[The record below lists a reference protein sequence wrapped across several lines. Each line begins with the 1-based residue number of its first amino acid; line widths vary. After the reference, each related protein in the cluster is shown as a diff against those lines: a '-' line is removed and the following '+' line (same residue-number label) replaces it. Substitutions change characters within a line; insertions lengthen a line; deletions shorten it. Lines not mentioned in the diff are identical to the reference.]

1 MNQKLLF
8 GAIVLVLLIGLVLLA
23 LQYWIAG
30 GIITV
35 IGGVLLFFV
44 WRLWMILRISEAMA
58 KQDFELAKRHM
69 AAIKNPEK
77 LNDYSKTY
85 YSFFKGMIETQ
96 ENNFKGA
103 EASFRKALE
112 INRFRAPDEKAT
124 SHLMLAQLQ
133 LRKRNRQGARR
144 HLQEAKGLT
153 SNPQILDQIKS
164 LVKQA
169 RIRL

>member
-8 GAIVLVLLIGLVLLA
+8 GAIGAVLLIGLVLLA

-30 GIITV
+30 GIVTV
-35 IGGVLLFFV
+35 IGAVLLFFV
-44 WRLWMILRISEAMA
+44 WKLWLILRISEAIGR
-58 KQDFELAKRHM
+58 QDFELAKQHM
-69 AAIKNPEK
+69 AAIRNPEK

-85 YSFFKGMIETQ
+85 YSFFKGMIDTQ
-96 ENNFKGA
+96 ENNFKEA

-124 SHLMLAQLQ
+124 SHLMVAQLQ
-133 LRKRNRQGARR
+133 LRKRNRQGAKR
-144 HLQEAKGLT
+144 HLQEAKSLT
-153 SNPQILDQIKS
+153 SNPQIIEQIRT

>member
-1 MNQKLLF
+1 MR
-8 GAIVLVLLIGLVLLA
+8 
-23 LQYWIAG
+23 

-35 IGGVLLFFV
+35 LGGVLLFFV
-44 WRLWMILRISEAMA
+44 WRLWIILRISEAIG
-58 KQDFELAKRHM
+58 KQDFELAKQHM
-69 AAIKNPEK
+69 ASIKNPEK
-77 LNDYSKTY
+77 LNEYSKTY

-96 ENNFKGA
+96 DNNFKEA
-103 EASFRKALE
+103 EAAFKRALE
-112 INRFRAPDEKAT
+112 VNRFRAPDEKAT
-124 SHLMLAQLQ
+124 SHLMIAQLQ

-144 HLQEAKGLT
+144 HLQEAKSLT